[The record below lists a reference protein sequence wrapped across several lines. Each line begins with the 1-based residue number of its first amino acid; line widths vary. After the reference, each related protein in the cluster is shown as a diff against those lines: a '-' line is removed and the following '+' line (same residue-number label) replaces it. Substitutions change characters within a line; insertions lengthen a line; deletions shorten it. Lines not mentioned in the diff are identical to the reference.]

1 MGMFDYL
8 RCEYPLPDEAPVDG
22 WQTKDTPNQVL
33 EKYVITRD
41 GRLVD
46 SSGETLSDFH
56 GDVEFYQFNLR
67 RSGTGGHET
76 ADGLPPGGWPSSHDS
91 QMVV

>member
-41 GRLVD
+41 VAAAWSIRAARHYLTSTAMW
-46 SSGETLSDFH
+46 SST
-56 GDVEFYQFNLR
+56 
-67 RSGTGGHET
+67 
-76 ADGLPPGGWPSSHDS
+76 SST
-91 QMVV
+91 

>member
-1 MGMFDYL
+1 MA
-8 RCEYPLPDEAPVDG
+8 DEGHAESGPGEVRYHQG
-22 WQTKDTPNQVL
+22 CG
-33 EKYVITRD
+33 

-76 ADGLPPGGWPSSHDS
+76 ADGLPPGGWTFVARFTDGRLTRLTGGRES
-91 QMVV
+91 V